1 MRDSYQIFPV
11 GIVRKSPESS
21 SIEIFKDFEKAL
33 LGLEQFSHIIVFSWF
48 HENDR
53 AEKRKVLTVH
63 PRGDKRNPL
72 TGVFATRSPVR
83 PNLLA
88 LFSCKILSIRKNIV
102 RIDRIEALD
111 GTPVIDIKPYIPR
124 TDALPEAKV
133 PWWVGNRAR
142 Q

>member
-11 GIVRKSPESS
+11 GIVRKSPESI
-21 SIEIFKDFEKAL
+21 SIEIFKDYDKAL
-33 LGLEQFSHIIVFSWF
+33 LGLEQFSHIIVCAWF

-63 PRGDKRNPL
+63 PKGDKRNPL

-88 LFSCKILSIRKNIV
+88 LFSCKILSICKNIV